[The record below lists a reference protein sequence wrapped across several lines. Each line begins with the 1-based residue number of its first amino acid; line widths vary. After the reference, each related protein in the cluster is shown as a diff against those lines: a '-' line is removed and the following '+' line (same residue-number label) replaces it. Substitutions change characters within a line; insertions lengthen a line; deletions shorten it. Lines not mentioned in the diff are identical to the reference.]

1 MKQEKFKLTWQS
13 HVDHI
18 REMLHNMMTS
28 NELTDITLVSE
39 DKISFKVHK
48 VVLSSFS
55 PVFNS
60 IINDNALASQ
70 TIFLRGIQSQ
80 EIDSI
85 LQFLYLGQATFSQ
98 ERMNEI
104 FNVAK
109 SLEIKEI
116 NKNIVNSDDCQLHE
130 KRTQEFYSEDKIPT
144 QNIVNS
150 EENIAKQE
158 YVFEN
163 TSLLHEADEEKNPKF
178 GKRTSIMNRQ

>member
-48 VVLSSFS
+48 VVLSAFSS

-116 NKNIVNSDDCQLHE
+116 NKNIVN
-130 KRTQEFYSEDKIPT
+130 I
-144 QNIVNS
+144 IVN
-150 EENIAKQE
+150 
-158 YVFEN
+158 
-163 TSLLHEADEEKNPKF
+163 
-178 GKRTSIMNRQ
+178 

>member
-1 MKQEKFKLTWQS
+1 MSKEKLNLTWDTY
-13 HVDHI
+13 VDHLK
-18 REMLHNMMTS
+18 EMLRNMMTS

-48 VVLSSFS
+48 VVLSAFSS

-116 NKNIVNSDDCQLHE
+116 NKNIVN
-130 KRTQEFYSEDKIPT
+130 I
-144 QNIVNS
+144 IVNYS
-150 EENIAKQE
+150 RG
-158 YVFEN
+158 
-163 TSLLHEADEEKNPKF
+163 HKNSP
-178 GKRTSIMNRQ
+178 IHL